1 MQAALQAV
9 KGVKEAKVSQ
19 SDNEATVKYDSAVAK
34 VDDLVKAVKESRG
47 MNRFDA
53 KEKKK

>member
-1 MQAALQAV
+1 MQSALQAV
-9 KGVKEAKVSQ
+9 KGVKEAKVSM
-19 SDNEATVKYDSAVAK
+19 SDSEATVKYDSAVAK